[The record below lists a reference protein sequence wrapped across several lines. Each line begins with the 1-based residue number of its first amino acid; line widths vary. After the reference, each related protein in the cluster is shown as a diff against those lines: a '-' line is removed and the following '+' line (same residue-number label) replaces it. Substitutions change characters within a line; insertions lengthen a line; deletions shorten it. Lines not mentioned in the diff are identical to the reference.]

1 MLNEKYTAD
10 IKENELAGLY
20 KSNLE
25 SEIQNIEQQLQS
37 LECNETEHKEMERY
51 HEILADIYEQQRKEL
66 FQLRKEK
73 FFSDEEIRK
82 AELQLDINDLKIT
95 GAGH

>member
-1 MLNEKYTAD
+1 MVGFL
-10 IKENELAGLY
+10 

-25 SEIQNIEQQLQS
+25 SETQSIAQQLQS
-37 LECNETEHKEMERY
+37 LECNETEHQEIERY
-51 HEILADIYEQQRKEL
+51 HKVLADIYAQQRKEL

-82 AELQLDINDLKIT
+82 AEMQLDLNQLKIEN
-95 GAGH
+95 